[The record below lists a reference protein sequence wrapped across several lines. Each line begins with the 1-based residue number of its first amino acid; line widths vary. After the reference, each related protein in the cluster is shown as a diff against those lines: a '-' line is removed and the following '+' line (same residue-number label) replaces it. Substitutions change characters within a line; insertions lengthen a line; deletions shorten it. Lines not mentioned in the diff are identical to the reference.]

1 MNSHS
6 WIEQGPLKA
15 QDRSIGE
22 IIQTAFNLSNE
33 QVEQVIRYQQ
43 EHQSRFG
50 ESAVALGFIK
60 ANDVVWA
67 LSQQFEYP
75 YSTGAGQNYSNE
87 LVMAFNPFSEG
98 AEVFRNLRSDIL
110 GTVFAPG
117 SPKRSLAIVSPEKG
131 DGKSFFA
138 ANIAIAFSQL
148 GGRTL
153 LVDADMRAPRQHRL
167 FGVKEPH
174 GLSSVLS
181 GRMSEPVFSLP
192 LEWLPNLYVLPVG
205 ITPPN
210 PPELLQRGGLAM
222 LLAELQLKFDFVI
235 VDTPAASYG
244 ADAKVIAS
252 KCGSSLIVAN
262 KNRTQMKALE
272 GFADGLRRSGASVM
286 GVILNNC

>member
-1 MNSHS
+1 MNHSS
-6 WIEQGPLKA
+6 WIEQGSLKA
-15 QDRSIGE
+15 HDRTIGE
-22 IIQTAFNLSNE
+22 IIQTAFNLSND

-43 EHQSRFG
+43 QHQSRFG
-50 ESAVALGFIK
+50 ESAVALGMIK
-60 ANDVVWA
+60 SDDVVWA

-75 YSTGAGQNYSNE
+75 YSTPNANNISNE
-87 LVMAFNPFSEG
+87 LVMALNPFSEG

-117 SPKRSLAIVSPEKG
+117 SAKRSLAVVSPEKG

-153 LVDADMRAPRQHRL
+153 LVDADMRAPRQHRM
-167 FGVKEPH
+167 FGVNEPH

-181 GRMSEPVFSLP
+181 GRTSEPVFSMP
-192 LEWLPNLYVLPVG
+192 LDWLPGLYVLPVG

-210 PPELLQRGGLAM
+210 PPELLQKGGLAM
-222 LLAELQLKFDFVI
+222 LLAEFQLKFDFVI
-235 VDTPAASYG
+235 IDTPAASYG

-252 KCGSSLIVAN
+252 KCGSSLIVAG
-262 KNRTQMKALE
+262 KNRTPTKSLE
-272 GFADGLRRSGASVM
+272 AFAGGLRRSGASVM
-286 GVILNNC
+286 GVILNNH